1 MRFIFLFLLV
11 VVFVKSINA
20 QTPSKSEVQS
30 QMKEAINE
38 LNKEIA
44 KTEKQ
49 LTDANIM
56 APIPIK

>member
-1 MRFIFLFLLV
+1 MRIIFLFLLV
-11 VVFVKSINA
+11 VVFVKNINA
-20 QTPSKSEVQS
+20 RTPSKSEVQS

-56 APIPIK
+56 ASIPIK